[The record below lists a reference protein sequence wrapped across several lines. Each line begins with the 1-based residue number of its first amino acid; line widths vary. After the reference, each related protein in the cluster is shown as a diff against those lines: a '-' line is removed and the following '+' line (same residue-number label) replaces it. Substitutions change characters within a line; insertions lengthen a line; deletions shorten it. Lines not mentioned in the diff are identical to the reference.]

1 MKYEWFDAYCQS
13 KPGAVKEYKAEWEAM
28 RYLVGGRM
36 FVMQCEDNKGR
47 LAITLKCDPLH
58 GQMLRDQFDDIRPG
72 YYMNKLHWNSVDAN
86 GDVPDDVLRQ
96 MADESYRLVLGGL
109 SKRAQR
115 EICGE

>member
-1 MKYEWFDAYCQS
+1 VTRCTDRCCA
-13 KPGAVKEYKAEWEAM
+13 
-28 RYLVGGRM
+28 
-36 FVMQCEDNKGR
+36 
-47 LAITLKCDPLH
+47 
-58 GQMLRDQFDDIRPG
+58 QFDDIRPG